1 MRCLKVALVLF
12 LSAASS
18 KVVADNW
25 IAFLSKREGNRNCRF
40 IIQPDGSN
48 LINLSES
55 LGVRPTESQS
65 PDKTK
70 IVFDSGGGSDSDIYV
85 MDIDG
90 SNRVKLSHNT
100 ISNNSP
106 RWSPDGTQVLWYGW
120 WPPIRGEGA
129 PRIYLN
135 DADGANLRDLG
146 RGLWPHWSPD
156 GTMIG
161 FTLYG
166 RQDNA
171 FVMNA
176 DGSGRRQVTDKLFPT
191 RFISWSR
198 DGTKVAFDHRKP
210 FGFVQNKIYIANVD
224 GTGLF
229 ELTKDVPEV
238 DCYGAAWSP
247 DGTKI
252 AITST
257 GGIYVLNS
265 DGTNPINI
273 TIHHDN
279 RWGSSP
285 RWSPDGSKILYQIT
299 VWIGDV
305 HHGEIYIMNADGSSP
320 FNLSNHPAEDYG
332 GYWYNGLLP
341 SATSVAQQE
350 KLISIWGEIKAVG
363 SSQ

>member
-1 MRCLKVALVLF
+1 MKYTRLVFILVL
-12 LSAASS
+12 LAVAIPASADHW
-18 KVVADNW
+18 V
-25 IAFLSKREGNRNCRF
+25 AFLSKREGDRTCRF

-55 LGVRPTESQS
+55 LGVRPTEAQS
-65 PDKTK
+65 PDRTK
-70 IVFDSGGGSDSDIYV
+70 ILFRSNRTGDNEIFV
-85 MDIDG
+85 MDVDG
-90 SNRVKLSHNT
+90 SNRVNLTNDPESDQTPRWSRDGRQILWNRSGPWR
-100 ISNNSP
+100 IFVMNADGSNKRDLGEGYRP
-106 RWSPDGTQVLWYGW
+106 TWSPDG
-120 WPPIRGEGA
+120 R
-129 PRIYLN
+129 
-135 DADGANLRDLG
+135 
-146 RGLWPHWSPD
+146 
-156 GTMIG
+156 MIG
-161 FTLYG
+161 FTLDLAWDN
-166 RQDNA
+166 DNA